1 MSVASVEARWVIGI
15 MRVDESG
22 LRPLD
27 QDELAEF
34 VSDFADELIEDSR
47 TINPVV
53 SGDAG
58 PSEIEIVFGLEAPVN
73 DPSTDVKVFDIVT
86 DAART
91 LGAEWRNAPQ
101 PKRIRRKPP
110 ATTKMTRQSTI
121 LEPSDELVNA

>member
-1 MSVASVEARWVIGI
+1 MSKASVEARWVIGI
-15 MRVDESG
+15 MRDDESS

-34 VSDFADELIEDSR
+34 VSDFADELIDDSR

-58 PSEIEIVFGLEAPVN
+58 PSEIEIVFRLEAPLN
-73 DPSTDVKVFDIVT
+73 DSNTDVKVFDIVT

-91 LGAEWRNAPQ
+91 LGAEWRNAPR
-101 PKRIRRKPP
+101 PKRARRKPP
-110 ATTKMTRQSTI
+110 ATTKMTRQSTT
-121 LEPSDELVNA
+121 LERSDELVNA